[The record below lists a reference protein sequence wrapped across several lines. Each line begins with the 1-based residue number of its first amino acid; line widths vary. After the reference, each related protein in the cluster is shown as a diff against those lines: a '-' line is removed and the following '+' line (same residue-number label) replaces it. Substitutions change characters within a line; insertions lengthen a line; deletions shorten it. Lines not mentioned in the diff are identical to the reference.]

1 MAIRQNFQESD
12 GGGNYVWRELV
23 GDITKSLFTFPFTI
37 NLWAKKTTTNGTKV
51 LSVHHLSSGGTVACN
66 AFIIEDN
73 AGTPLRMRLRAL
85 TSSGN
90 TTLTNTNVSIS
101 QNTWYMVT
109 AVVASATSRILY
121 VNAVAS
127 ATSTVSRTP
136 LTIQELAIGAYPSN
150 DPNFGSTLPEIYTI
164 ADLPFGIS
172 AELGIWNAALT
183 ADEIT
188 SLFKGARTIQVRPQS
203 LRLYSPLIR
212 NSSNDL
218 VGKYTSD
225 DPPLHQAPTFNDGDY
240 AFVSESS
247 VPRVVDDPLVEV
259 HDIRRYG

>member
-1 MAIRQNFQESD
+1 
-12 GGGNYVWRELV
+12 
-23 GDITKSLFTFPFTI
+23 
-37 NLWAKKTTTNGTKV
+37 
-51 LSVHHLSSGGTVACN
+51 
-66 AFIIEDN
+66 
-73 AGTPLRMRLRAL
+73 
-85 TSSGN
+85 
-90 TTLTNTNVSIS
+90 
-101 QNTWYMVT
+101 
-109 AVVASATSRILY
+109 
-121 VNAVAS
+121 
-127 ATSTVSRTP
+127 